1 MICGTISNQVPSA
14 KRNFN
19 GTRYSS
25 AQYLFVGG
33 GGWGG
38 GDSEL
43 SVADSSGKRPIISG
57 QVMGVTGK
65 YPEQK
70 QNDVCGNEFFFSRL
84 RDNF

>member
-1 MICGTISNQVPSA
+1 MICGTISNQAPSA
-14 KRNFN
+14 KRNLN

-25 AQYLFVGG
+25 AQYLFVGSG
-33 GGWGG
+33 GAH
-38 GDSEL
+38 SEL